1 MKIIINIML
10 LAFVLPCCYAQN
22 IVYNAA
28 SMPEQL
34 TKNAYSVIR
43 EERINFDVKA
53 INKASYKVHKV
64 VTVLNENGKDELEF
78 HEFTD
83 KFVSLESVQIQL
95 YDARGAIIRKYKKAD
110 LIVQTSGEG
119 LVPDGKVFHIEFP
132 APAYPLTIQV
142 DYELKL
148 NGLLN
153 YPRYQVQMPEQS
165 VENSV
170 YTATVP
176 TDLDLRFKGINTT
189 ILPSITDDG
198 KIKTYSWV
206 IKNLPALEYEAGA
219 VSYASRYPHIL
230 ISPNKFE
237 LDNYEGDM
245 STWENFGKW
254 YGLLA
259 KTANNLTNE
268 RKQFFQSIV
277 KDATNDREKMRI
289 IYNYLQSNYRYVLIS
304 LGIGGFKPF
313 DADFVDKKKYGDCK
327 ALSNYAQAC
336 LSAIGIKSYQALIN
350 SDYNKSPVDPAFP
363 YNGFNHV
370 ILCIPNQKDT
380 IWLECTSNTAEF
392 GVLGNFTENKYA
404 LLITEDGGKLVPTPK
419 SNAIDNLFSSNSLV
433 ELAEDNSG
441 TVSIQLHTT
450 GAYRQDFAN
459 YIDNQ
464 KKDEQKKFLV
474 NYIGYPE
481 PDDFDIIYDP
491 ANKQVD
497 TKITMNLHKIP
508 EFTAGK
514 KLFLNPRIYKI
525 WGNELPK
532 LEGRTQDFYFEY
544 PFIKT
549 DTTSYHFP
557 DGYTV
562 ESLPEPK
569 SFHFDYG
576 SFSSFYTYD
585 ETKKMLQSIVKIELT
600 EYKIPVSKYSA
611 VKHFFNEVLLEY
623 TGKLVIKRL

>member
-1 MKIIINIML
+1 MKIIIAIIL
-10 LAFVLPCCYAQN
+10 LAFMLPCCYAQN
-22 IVYNAA
+22 NIFDAA
-28 SMPEQL
+28 SIPDQL
-34 TKNAYSVIR
+34 KKNAYSVKR

-64 VTVLNENGKDELEF
+64 VTVLNESGKDELEF

-83 KFVSLESVQIQL
+83 QFVALESVQIQL
-95 YDARGAIIRKYKKAD
+95 FDAAGVVIKKYKKSD
-110 LIVQTSGEG
+110 LTMQTSGEG
-119 LVPDGKVFHIEFP
+119 LVPDGKVFYIKFP
-132 APAYPLTIQV
+132 APTYPLTIQT

-176 TDLDLRFKGINTT
+176 TDLDLRFKEINTT
-189 ILPSITDDG
+189 IQPTMTIDG
-198 KIKTYSWV
+198 TIKTYRWE
-206 IKNLPALEYEAGA
+206 IKSLPALQYEAGA
-219 VSYASRYPHIL
+219 VNYASRYPHIL

-237 LDNYEGDM
+237 LDDYKGDM

-259 KTANNLTNE
+259 KSAQNLTDA
-268 RKQFFQSIV
+268 RKQFFQSLV
-277 KDATNDREKMRI
+277 KDLTNDREKIRM
-289 IYNYLQSNYRYVLIS
+289 IYNYLQSNCRYVLIS

-313 DADFVDKKKYGDCK
+313 EADFVDKKKYGDCK

-419 SNAIDNLFSSNSLV
+419 SNAMDNIFSSNSFV
-433 ELAEDNSG
+433 ELKEDNSG
-441 TVSIQLHTT
+441 TISIQLHTS

-459 YIDNQ
+459 YINNQ
-464 KKDEQKKFLV
+464 KKDEQKNFLV

-481 PDDFDIIYDP
+481 PDDFDITYNP
-491 ANKQVD
+491 ANKEVD
-497 TKITMNLHKIP
+497 TKITLSLHKIP

-514 KLFLNPRIYKI
+514 KIFLNPRIYKI
-525 WGNELPK
+525 WSSELPK
-532 LEGRTQDFYFEY
+532 SEGRTQDFYFEH

-549 DTTSYHFP
+549 DTTNYHLP
-557 DGYTV
+557 DGYTI
-562 ESLPEPK
+562 ESLPDAK
-569 SFHFDYG
+569 SFRFDYG
-576 SFSSFYTYD
+576 SFCSSYSYD
-585 ETKKMLQSIVKIELT
+585 ETKKMLQSITEIRLT
-600 EYKIPVSKYSA
+600 EYKIPVSKYSS
-611 VKHFFNEVLLEY
+611 VRYFFNEVLEEY
-623 TGKLVIKRL
+623 TRKLVIKKL